1 MAASTSAIITSVE
14 KQLTEIIYRLYK
26 LEVEPIVTRPDSKYG
41 DYTTNVAMQLAG
53 ELNESPRIIAEKIAG
68 ELTVTDIFKEVSV
81 AGPGF
86 INVFDKDSVVLERIG
101 KAPERFY
108 DDQRIVFEYSC
119 PNAFKELHTG
129 HLYQTIYG
137 DIAARLMLLGGANLQ
152 RTSFGGDVGLHVAK
166 CLWAIVAHLNG
177 EHPDKLS
184 KIGDDAFNR
193 SNWISA
199 RYVEGS
205 RAYEEDEAIKQDI
218 DELNRKIYGF
228 HAYND
233 HGSSIAK
240 IYWETRQWS
249 FDYFDAFY
257 DLIEVKKMRY
267 YPESDTAPVGLA
279 VVKEQLEKG
288 HLRESDGAV
297 VFVGDESKHLHT
309 RVFITSK
316 GLPTYETKDI
326 GVIWLEK
333 QDYDFEH
340 RFVITGNDQ
349 KEYMRVVFA
358 AAEIF
363 QPELIGAMTHMTNG
377 IVKFADGQKM
387 SSRIGNVERALDV
400 VSIVRE
406 KIKNLVDDQ
415 TVVNDLTLGAIKY
428 AFARYN
434 LGSDIAFNVDET
446 VSLSGNSGP
455 YLQYA
460 HARAR
465 SILKKLDYD
474 QTPPKTI
481 LDEDRELI
489 RKLAEFTDIQS
500 AAIRSLQPQLICNY
514 LFELAQEFNRYY
526 EKNRVIS
533 DDKEVHR
540 ANIVNLYADTLRDG
554 LGILGISAPDK
565 M

>member
-1 MAASTSAIITSVE
+1 M
-14 KQLTEIIYRLYK
+14 KQQLTEIIYRLFEVK
-26 LEVEPIVTRPDSKYG
+26 VEPIVTRPQSKFG
-41 DYTTNVAMQLAG
+41 DYTTNVAMQIASKV
-53 ELNESPRIIAEKIAG
+53 NESPRIIADKIAA
-68 ELTVTDIFKEVSV
+68 ELTAIGAFKEVSV
-81 AGPGF
+81 ADPGF
-86 INVFDKDSVVLERIG
+86 INVFDNDSAVLENIG
-101 KAPERFY
+101 KAPEKFY
-108 DDQRIVFEYSC
+108 DNQRIVFEYSC

-166 CLWAIVAHLNG
+166 CLWGIITCLNG

-184 KIGDDAFNR
+184 EIENDAFVR
-193 SNWISA
+193 SSWISA

-205 RAYEEDEAIKQDI
+205 RAYEEDEAIKHDI
-218 DELNRKIYGF
+218 DELNKKIYGF
-228 HAYND
+228 HNDND
-233 HGSSIAK
+233 HESLLAK

-249 FDYFDAFY
+249 YDYFDAFY
-257 DLIEVKKMRY
+257 DLIKVERMRY
-267 YPESDTAPVGLA
+267 YAESETAPTGLT

-288 HLRESDGAV
+288 LLEESDGAV

-326 GVIWLEK
+326 GVIWLE
-333 QDYDFEH
+333 QRDYKFEH
-340 RFVITGNDQ
+340 RFIMTGNDQ

-358 AAEIF
+358 AAEAF
-363 QPELIGAMTHMTNG
+363 QPELVGAMTHMTNG
-377 IVKFADGQKM
+377 TVRFADGQKM
-387 SSRIGNVERALDV
+387 SSRLGNVARALDV

-406 KIKNLVDDQ
+406 KIKDLVDDQ
-415 TVVNDLTLGAIKY
+415 SIVDGLTLGAIKY
-428 AFARYN
+428 AFARYS

-446 VSLSGNSGP
+446 VSLTGNSGP

-474 QTPPKTI
+474 QTSPQTI
-481 LDEDRELI
+481 YNEDRELI

-500 AAIRSLQPQLICNY
+500 AAIRSLQPQVICNY

-526 EKNRVIS
+526 EKNRVIG

-540 ANIVNLYADTLRDG
+540 ANLVSLYADILRDG
-554 LGILGISAPDK
+554 LGIMGISAPDK

>member
-1 MAASTSAIITSVE
+1 ME
-14 KQLTEIIYRLYK
+14 KQLTEIIYRLFK
-26 LEVEPIVTRPDSKYG
+26 LEVEPTVSRPDSKFG

-53 ELNESPRIIAEKIAG
+53 ELNESPRIIAEKIAC

-137 DIAARLMLLGGANLQ
+137 DIAARLMLLGGADLQ

-166 CLWAIVAHLNG
+166 CLWGIVTHLNG
-177 EHPDKLS
+177 ELPDKLS
-184 KIGDDAFNR
+184 EIENDAFVR
-193 SNWISA
+193 SSWISA

-205 RAYEEDEAIKQDI
+205 RAYEEDAAIKHDI
-218 DELNRKIYGF
+218 DELNKKIYGF
-228 HAYND
+228 HNDND
-233 HGSSIAK
+233 HESSLAK
-240 IYWETRQWS
+240 IYWETRLWS
-249 FDYFDAFY
+249 YDYFDAFY
-257 DLIEVKKMRY
+257 DLIKVEKMRY
-267 YPESDTAPVGLA
+267 YAESETAPTGLA

-288 HLRESDGAV
+288 LLEESDGAI

-326 GVIWLEK
+326 GVIWLEQ
-333 QDYDFEH
+333 QDYKFEH
-340 RFVITGNDQ
+340 RFVMTGNDQ

-358 AAEIF
+358 AAEAF
-363 QPELIGAMTHMTNG
+363 QPELVGTMTHMTNG
-377 IVKFADGQKM
+377 TVRFADGQKM
-387 SSRIGNVERALDV
+387 SSRLGNVTRALDV
-400 VSIVRE
+400 VSIVSE
-406 KIKNLVDDQ
+406 KIKDLVDDQ
-415 TVVNDLTLGAIKY
+415 STVDELTLGAIKY

-446 VSLSGNSGP
+446 VSLTGNSGP

-465 SILKKLDYD
+465 SILKKLDYN
-474 QTPPKTI
+474 QTSPQTI
-481 LDEDRELI
+481 YNEDRELI

-526 EKNRVIS
+526 EKNRVIG

-540 ANIVNLYADTLRDG
+540 ANLISLYADTLRDG
-554 LGILGISAPDK
+554 LGILGISAPNA